1 MSALVVDTSS
11 WISYFA
17 GRAASA
23 VDAVLEEALEEA
35 RVHLPAIVVA
45 ELLSGT
51 LARKDRA
58 ELEDLLR
65 SLPLCSGGFE
75 HWARVGAL
83 RTSLRRHGLTV
94 STPDAHV
101 AQVALDLDAELL
113 TEDAVFAKM
122 ARHAPLRLIG

>member
-17 GRAASA
+17 GRS
-23 VDAVLEEALEEA
+23 VGPIDAALEEA
-35 RVHLPAIVVA
+35 RVHVPVVVVA

-51 LARKDRA
+51 LANKERDA
-58 ELEDLLR
+58 LEDLLR
-65 SLPLCSGGFE
+65 SLPLCGHAFE

-83 RTSLRRHGLTV
+83 RAGLRRHGLAV

-101 AQVALDLDAELL
+101 AQVAIELDAELL
-113 TEDAVFAKM
+113 TEDAIFRKV
-122 ARHAPLRLIG
+122 ARHAPLRLFA

>member
-17 GRAASA
+17 GRAAGPI
-23 VDAVLEEALEEA
+23 DEALDEA
-35 RVHLPAIVVA
+35 RVHLPAVVVA

-51 LARKDRA
+51 LSKKERA
-58 ELEDLLR
+58 ALEDVLR
-65 SLPLCSGGFE
+65 SLPLCGEGYA

-83 RTSLRRHGLTV
+83 RANLRGHGIAV

-101 AQVALDLDAELL
+101 AQVALDLDADLL
-113 TEDAVFAKM
+113 TEDATFRKIT
-122 ARHAPLRLIG
+122 RYAPLRLLD